1 MKTAASFLC
10 ALFLVLSTLPAQAAS
25 PKGVLIV
32 AFGTSMASAMP
43 SLEAIDKAYKD
54 AYKGQPVVWA
64 YTSDII
70 RKKLAKEG
78 RKVFSVNEA
87 MNECARLGIAD
98 LRVQPLHVTGGE
110 EYSMLQRM
118 LVKNLVRNPGRF
130 DHVWLGKP
138 LLESAQD
145 LEEVASAVIKDAAKG
160 RKAGEA
166 LVLMGHGNDRGPGDL
181 TMMAVAQGFKAKDP
195 LVYVATVEGANGFDA
210 VLPQIKQTGVKT
222 CHLAPLMVVAGDHAN
237 NDLAG
242 DEDDSWASLI
252 RKEGM
257 TPVPHLVG
265 LGQNPAVRAVY
276 LRHTKD
282 AKDDLAHPKKSD

>member
-1 MKTAASFLC
+1 MKTAASFIC
-10 ALFLVLSTLPAQAAS
+10 ALFLVLSSLPAQAAS
-25 PKGVLIV
+25 SKGVLIV

-43 SLEAIDKAYKD
+43 SFDAIDKAYKA
-54 AYKGQPVVWA
+54 AYRGQPVVWA

-78 RKVFSVNEA
+78 KTVFSVNQA
-87 MNECARLGIAD
+87 MNECARLGITD
-98 LRVQPLHVTGGE
+98 LRVQSLHVTGGE

-118 LVKNLVRNPGRF
+118 LVKNLAKHPGRF
-130 DHVWLGKP
+130 EHVWLGKP

-145 LEEVASAVIKDAAKG
+145 LDEVAGAVIKDAAKG

-181 TMMAVAQGFKAKDP
+181 TMRAVAQGFKAKDP

-210 VLPQIKQTGVKT
+210 VLPQLRQAGVKT

-237 NDLAG
+237 NALAG
-242 DEDDSWASLI
+242 AEEDSWASQI
-252 RKEGM
+252 KKEGM

-265 LGQNPAVRAVY
+265 LGQLPAVRAVY
-276 LRHTKD
+276 LRHTRD

>member
-1 MKTAASFLC
+1 
-10 ALFLVLSTLPAQAAS
+10 
-25 PKGVLIV
+25 
-32 AFGTSMASAMP
+32 
-43 SLEAIDKAYKD
+43 
-54 AYKGQPVVWA
+54 
-64 YTSDII
+64 
-70 RKKLAKEG
+70 
-78 RKVFSVNEA
+78 
-87 MNECARLGIAD
+87 
-98 LRVQPLHVTGGE
+98 
-110 EYSMLQRM
+110 
-118 LVKNLVRNPGRF
+118 
-130 DHVWLGKP
+130 
-138 LLESAQD
+138 
-145 LEEVASAVIKDAAKG
+145 
-160 RKAGEA
+160 
-166 LVLMGHGNDRGPGDL
+166 
-181 TMMAVAQGFKAKDP
+181 
-195 LVYVATVEGANGFDA
+195 VEGANGFDA